1 MDGKEMI
8 ERILEVIRFIRTG
21 DLDKAIL
28 YLKYL
33 IEDIEMYKNNTL

>member
-8 ERILEVIRFIRTG
+8 KRILEVIGFVKEG
-21 DLDKAIL
+21 KSEKAIL

-33 IEDIEMYKNNTL
+33 IEDVEMYKNNSL